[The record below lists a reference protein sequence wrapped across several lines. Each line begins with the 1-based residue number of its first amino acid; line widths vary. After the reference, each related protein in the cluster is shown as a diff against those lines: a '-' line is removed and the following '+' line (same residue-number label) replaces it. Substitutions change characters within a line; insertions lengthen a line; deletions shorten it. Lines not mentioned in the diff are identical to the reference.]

1 MFLMRSMRG
10 VHVPRKSGSPTT
22 WGSEDVKRR
31 VMRTG
36 ACVAMFAVAVLLL
49 GSSIGC
55 APTVSRGGA
64 GTLNPGLDDAALS
77 TGLDKSDLDYL
88 VEENLNALFDSIFWQ
103 REILDIPDDQ
113 PLIAIFPIRND
124 TSEQADDQ
132 LDTLLGSIETFL
144 VNSGSVRVVSRE
156 RQAEMMREVRFQ
168 QSGDIDPATAARIG
182 RQLGAKYYFTG
193 KLGAVDERLK
203 KQRRV
208 QYSLFLQ
215 VIEVET
221 SRIRFQHEAAR
232 SKAIK
237 R

>member
-1 MFLMRSMRG
+1 MRSMRG
-10 VHVPRKSGSPTT
+10 AQESP
-22 WGSEDVKRR
+22 SRHS
-31 VMRTG
+31 
-36 ACVAMFAVAVLLL
+36 AVAVLTAVALL
-49 GSSIGC
+49 FVGATGC
-55 APTVSRGGA
+55 ASKVSRGGP

-77 TGLDKSDLDYL
+77 TGLDRADLDYL
-88 VEENLNALFDSIFWQ
+88 AEENLNALFDSIFWQ
-103 REILDIPDDQ
+103 REILDHPDDQ
-113 PLIAIFPIRND
+113 PLVTIFPIRND
-124 TSEQADDQ
+124 TTEHVDDQ
-132 LDTLLGSIETFL
+132 LDTLLSSIETFL
-144 VNSGSVRVVSRE
+144 VNSGSVAVVSRE

-168 QSGDIDPATAARIG
+168 QSDAIDPTTAARIG

-193 KLGAVDERLK
+193 KIGAVDERLK

-221 SRIRFQHEAAR
+221 SRVRFQNETVR

>member
-1 MFLMRSMRG
+1 MRLMCSLRGAMRS
-10 VHVPRKSGSPTT
+10 
-22 WGSEDVKRR
+22 
-31 VMRTG
+31 TG
-36 ACVAMFAVAVLLL
+36 AVALVVVATLWF
-49 GSSIGC
+49 GSTTGC
-55 APTVSRGGA
+55 APVVSRGGA

-77 TGLDKSDLDYL
+77 TGLDKVDLDYL
-88 VEENLNALFDSIFWQ
+88 TEEILNALFDSIFWQ
-103 REILDIPDDQ
+103 REILDAPDDQ
-113 PLIAIFPIRND
+113 PWVTIFPIRND
-124 TSEQADDQ
+124 TSEHIDDQ

-144 VNSGSVRVVSRE
+144 VNSGSVGVVSRE
-156 RQAEMMREVRFQ
+156 IQAEMMREVKFQ

-193 KLGAVDERLK
+193 KIGAVDERLN

-208 QYSLFLQ
+208 QYTLFLQ

>member
-1 MFLMRSMRG
+1 MLSMHSMRG
-10 VHVPRKSGSPTT
+10 A
-22 WGSEDVKRR
+22 
-31 VMRTG
+31 MRATP
-36 ACVAMFAVAVLLL
+36 ALALWVVATLLF
-49 GSSIGC
+49 SSATGC
-55 APTVSRGGA
+55 APVVSRGGA

-88 VEENLNALFDSIFWQ
+88 AEENLNALFDSSFWQ
-103 REILDIPDDQ
+103 REILDSPHEQ
-113 PLIAIFPIRND
+113 PLVTIFPIRND
-124 TSEQADDQ
+124 TSEHVDDQ
-132 LDTLLGSIETFL
+132 LDTLLASIETFL
-144 VNSGSVRVVSRE
+144 VNSGSVGVVSRE
-156 RQAEMMREVRFQ
+156 RQAEMMREVHFQ
-168 QSGDIDPATAARIG
+168 QSGDIDPVTAARIG

-193 KLGAVDERLK
+193 KIGAVDERLN

-221 SRIRFQHEAAR
+221 SRIRFQHESAR

>member
-1 MFLMRSMRG
+1 MRLMCSLRGAMRS
-10 VHVPRKSGSPTT
+10 
-22 WGSEDVKRR
+22 
-31 VMRTG
+31 TG
-36 ACVAMFAVAVLLL
+36 AVALVVVATLWF
-49 GSSIGC
+49 GSMTGC
-55 APTVSRGGA
+55 APVVSRGGA
-64 GTLNPGLDDAALS
+64 GTLNPRLDDAALS
-77 TGLDKSDLDYL
+77 TGLDKVDLDYL
-88 VEENLNALFDSIFWQ
+88 AEENLNALFDSIFWQ
-103 REILDIPDDQ
+103 REILDSPDDQ
-113 PLIAIFPIRND
+113 PWVAIFPIRND
-124 TSEQADDQ
+124 TSEHIDDQ

-144 VNSGSVRVVSRE
+144 VNSGSVGVVSRE
-156 RQAEMMREVRFQ
+156 IQAEMMREVKFQ

-193 KLGAVDERLK
+193 KIGAVDERLN

-208 QYSLFLQ
+208 QYTLFLQ

>member
-1 MFLMRSMRG
+1 MLLMSSMRAT
-10 VHVPRKSGSPTT
+10 PRATPALAL
-22 WGSEDVKRR
+22 WV
-31 VMRTG
+31 
-36 ACVAMFAVAVLLL
+36 VASLLL
-49 GSSIGC
+49 GSATGC
-55 APTVSRGGA
+55 APVVSRGGA

-88 VEENLNALFDSIFWQ
+88 AEVNLNALFDSIFWQ
-103 REILDIPDDQ
+103 REILDSPDEQ
-113 PLIAIFPIRND
+113 PLVTIFPIRND
-124 TSEQADDQ
+124 TSEHVDDQ
-132 LDTLLGSIETFL
+132 LDTLLSLIETFL
-144 VNSGSVRVVSRE
+144 VNSGSVGVVSRE

-168 QSGDIDPATAARIG
+168 QSGEIDPATAARIG

-193 KLGAVDERLK
+193 KIGAVDERLN